1 MAGKKDEKVKK
12 MKKFERK
19 KEKKAEF
26 LTLNLGKI
34 LNLNFIY
41 KHFGA

>member
-1 MAGKKDEKVKK
+1 MAGKNGEKFKNDKK
-12 MKKFERK
+12 IERK

-26 LTLNLGKI
+26 LTLNLSKI

>member
-1 MAGKKDEKVKK
+1 MEKNLKM
-12 MKKFERK
+12 MKKFEHK

>member
-1 MAGKKDEKVKK
+1 M
-12 MKKFERK
+12 MKKIERK
-19 KEKKAEF
+19 KEKKAKF

>member
-1 MAGKKDEKVKK
+1 M
-12 MKKFERK
+12 MKKLSAKRE
-19 KEKKAEF
+19 KAEF

>member
-1 MAGKKDEKVKK
+1 
-12 MKKFERK
+12 MKKFDCK